1 MYLKKITVKN
11 YQQFKGKQEFYF
23 DSINL
28 VKGCNG
34 AGKSNLI
41 GTIMFAL
48 FGYTR
53 KYKLSE
59 MRTIGIKEKECWV
72 EIKIENNGINYLIRR
87 EIPTKIIIKQNGMD
101 IDPQNKMT
109 LDDKQEFIR
118 KLFHTIDWFKQFR
131 LVDAY
136 SGDETNF
143 LEKSDITIKKI
154 LFAGHEDRL
163 NRVRERLLQIKLER
177 EKFSRDDTTLYTHFP
192 SIKRLKVLKK
202 GIEDIEDR
210 LESIDEAIEQFEDE
224 HRNYLSKKS
233 EKEGTKNYLDK
244 LKQKLTS
251 YSQCPVCQR
260 KIDKSLKE
268 KLIAEKQEQIQ
279 NLILEIIDLKEKVDK
294 YSKRITQQENKRDEL
309 YDNREKLNELVI
321 KLESRIHTKDYR
333 YTKKDILIA
342 KKAINEINRIS
353 SYYLR
358 QSIKVLEPIINQVL
372 EPINHTLSFEIDEKE
387 RFKIVL
393 SDEKGKKW
401 KYYQMSCGQKL
412 LLQIAFKLAL
422 LMDRGEEGLLVADEG
437 MGSLDSNNLYH
448 IIEVIRNFPFQLIL
462 VLHRAPDFDSI
473 NVINLD
479 KK

>member
-1 MYLKKITVKN
+1 MYLKSIKTKN
-11 YQQFKGKQEFYF
+11 YQNLGSQEFYF
-23 DSINL
+23 DKINL
-28 VKGCNG
+28 IKGQNG
-34 AGKSNLI
+34 CGKSNLI

-59 MRTIGIKEKECWV
+59 IKTIGIKEKECWA
-72 EIKIENNGINYLIRR
+72 EIEIENNGINYFIRR
-87 EIPTKIIIKQNGMD
+87 EIPTKIIIKQNGID

-109 LDDKQEFIR
+109 NDDKQEFIQ
-118 KLFHTIDWFKQFR
+118 KLFHTINWFKQFR
-131 LVDAY
+131 LIDAY
-136 SGDETNF
+136 DKEETNF

-163 NRVRERLLQIKLER
+163 NKVRERLLQIKLER

-192 SIKRLKVLKK
+192 SVKRLKMLKL
-202 GIEDIEDR
+202 GVAYIEDR
-210 LESIDEAIEQFEDE
+210 LEAIDEAIEQLEEE
-224 HRNYLSKKS
+224 HNNYLSKKS
-233 EKEGTKNYLDK
+233 EKEGTKNYLSK

-260 KIDKSLKE
+260 KIDKLLKD

-279 NLILEIIDLKEKVDK
+279 NLILEIIDLKEKVNK
-294 YSKRITQQENKRDEL
+294 YSERITIQEEKKEEL
-309 YDNREKLNELVI
+309 YGNREKLNELII

-342 KKAINEINRIS
+342 KKAIDEINRIS

-358 QSIKVLEPIINQVL
+358 QSVKVLEPIINQVL
-372 EPINHTLSFEIDEKE
+372 EPIRYTLSFEIDEKE

-422 LMDRGEEGLLVADEG
+422 LMDRGEEGLLIADEG

-448 IIEVIRNFPFQLIL
+448 IIEIIRNFPFQLIL
-462 VLHRAPDFDSI
+462 VLHRSPDFDNI

-479 KK
+479 KE